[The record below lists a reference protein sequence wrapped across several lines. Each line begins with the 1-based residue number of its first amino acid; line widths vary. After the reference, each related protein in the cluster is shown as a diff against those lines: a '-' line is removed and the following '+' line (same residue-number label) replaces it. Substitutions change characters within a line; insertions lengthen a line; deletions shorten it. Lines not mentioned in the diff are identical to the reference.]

1 MKLMYDNLIGVGGFV
16 EAGYWSSTEYDPGF
30 AWYLAFTNGYQTIT
44 NKFVT
49 VYVRPVRAF

>member
-1 MKLMYDNLIGVGGFV
+1 MYDNLIGVGGFV